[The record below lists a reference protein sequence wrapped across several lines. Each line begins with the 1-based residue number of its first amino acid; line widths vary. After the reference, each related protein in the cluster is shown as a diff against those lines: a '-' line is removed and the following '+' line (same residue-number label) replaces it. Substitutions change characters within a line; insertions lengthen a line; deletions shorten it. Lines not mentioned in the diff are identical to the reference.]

1 MSYKIKQ
8 YKDKNFETKMDMISF
23 IKKNKEEMMSIKK
36 AEYKTKAEI
45 EIKSDL
51 VVKKYEGLIE
61 DITGDYMLVKTLINS
76 TNVIDSHLDLHF
88 KETWNKTVKDN
99 PFSTHLQSHNA
110 DFNYL
115 ISSKA
120 KNYNEEMNF
129 KDLGLNI
136 DMLFNAN
143 INEFVLRRKTLPLM
157 FDKYKNGEVNQHSVG
172 MLYVNLELFM
182 ADEDDEKAMQDFN
195 EVLKKAINPEIALD
209 YGMVWGVKEAKKRE
223 GSAVVF
229 ASNSITPTLFVK
241 NYEPQQGTRKD
252 LFIEPSKDTQESI
265 QSFYKK
271 LLN

>member
-1 MSYKIKQ
+1 
-8 YKDKNFETKMDMISF
+8 
-23 IKKNKEEMMSIKK
+23 
-36 AEYKTKAEI
+36 
-45 EIKSDL
+45 
-51 VVKKYEGLIE
+51 
-61 DITGDYMLVKTLINS
+61 
-76 TNVIDSHLDLHF
+76 
-88 KETWNKTVKDN
+88 
-99 PFSTHLQSHNA
+99 LQSHNA

-182 ADEDDEKAMQDFN
+182 ADEDDAKAMQDFN

-265 QSFYKK
+265 KSFYKK